1 MKVLLFT
8 LCQAANID
16 IKNNLNILGAF
27 DMITATRVPIV
38 YSSTLVLKLRFDK
51 RDAGK
56 KTFRISFIDADGKKL
71 LPSLENE
78 FFVTIPDESSFC
90 CMNFIHPIYK
100 LPLNHF
106 GNYSIDFSI
115 DGSLVWSF
123 ELIVA
128 EARKNVTPP

>member
-27 DMITATRVPIV
+27 DIITATRVPIV

-78 FFVTIPDESSFC
+78 FFVTIPDGSSFC
-90 CMNFIHPIYK
+90 FMNFIHPIHK

-128 EARKNVTPP
+128 EARKNVT